1 MKNNKIQ
8 ISNLYFSFFTFI
20 FDLTGFGKDNIQ

>member
-8 ISNLYFSFFTFI
+8 ISNLYFSFFTFHLI
-20 FDLTGFGKDNIQ
+20 GFGKDNIQ

>member
-1 MKNNKIQ
+1 MKNNKIK
-8 ISNLYFSFFTFI
+8 LVFYYFPLFI